1 MPKQVI
7 QDAFGELLEIGKATA
22 KAAQQVVTG
31 LDMAERGSSSQ
42 PQGSGQKAVD
52 PEAKAKAQIER
63 LKKQDASQ
71 SAAAY
76 KQIQDQIQ
84 LLRRQKAS
92 QPRKYV
98 VGVSGYDEQQH
109 KDPETFFD
117 KLKKIKEKAAAKLPW
132 TSKQG
137 MGTGEIRR
145 GTSG

>member
-1 MPKQVI
+1 MPKTII
-7 QDAFGELLEIGKATA
+7 QDVFGELLETGQQAVQAGK
-22 KAAQQVVTG
+22 KVVTG
-31 LDMAERGSSSQ
+31 MEQDKTKIE
-42 PQGSGQKAVD
+42 QGPAD

-63 LKKQDASQ
+63 LKKQDAQQ

-76 KQIQDQIQ
+76 KQIQEQIQ
-84 LLRRQKAS
+84 QIRRQKAS

-98 VGVSGYDEQQH
+98 AAAAGYDEQQH

-117 KLKKIKEKAAAKLPW
+117 KMKKLKEKAAAKLPW

>member
-1 MPKQVI
+1 MPKTII
-7 QDAFGELLEIGKATA
+7 QDAFGELLETGKATA
-22 KAAQQVVTG
+22 KAAKQVVTG
-31 LDMAERGSSSQ
+31 LDAAEQGAASQ
-42 PQGSGQKAVD
+42 PQGAGQKAVD

-63 LKKQDASQ
+63 LKKQDAAQ
-71 SAAAY
+71 STAAY
-76 KQIQDQIQ
+76 KQIQEQIQ
-84 LLRRQKAS
+84 LYRRQKAS

-98 VGVSGYDEQQH
+98 AAAVGYDEQQH

-117 KLKKIKEKAAAKLPW
+117 KMKKLKEKAAAKLPW